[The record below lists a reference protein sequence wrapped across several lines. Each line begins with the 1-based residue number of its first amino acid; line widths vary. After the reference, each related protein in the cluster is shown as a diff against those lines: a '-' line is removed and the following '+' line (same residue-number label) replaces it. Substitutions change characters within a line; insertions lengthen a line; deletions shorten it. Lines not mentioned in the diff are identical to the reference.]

1 MGKIETQIHLN
12 LFKPR
17 EYQKKLI
24 DALENKGYRKIL
36 TLWPRRAGKDLTA
49 FHCMLRAAL
58 RQVGIYYYIFPT
70 YAQAKKALWNNI
82 TSEGMKVL
90 DYVPPELLL
99 KKNESELSMTFVNGS
114 MIQLVG
120 SSDYDK
126 LLGTN
131 PRGCVFSEYCV
142 QDKNAYLY
150 LRPILTANDGW
161 AIFATCVAPD
171 TIVLTEDGLARIGGI
186 SYSRER
192 FTTLNKRVYG
202 LGGFH
207 NASDFHYGGK
217 KETLKITLA
226 SGYEIEC
233 TKVHPLWNGKE
244 WVKSA
249 DLKIGDLIPIQYGQ
263 DIWGKGLSLSD
274 CPRPIHGAVKKRFDF
289 NTVSSDF
296 MYLLGLIHAEGC
308 YDKAKCTVTNIDS
321 EIIEFLRLYE
331 FKTRQ
336 DGVHHEL
343 NSQELFL
350 ILEYLGFKH
359 GAINKIF
366 PERLFECTRE
376 QMKFFLQGIFDG
388 DGTSNSCVYKRGTIK
403 YVTTNKSFAQT
414 LQVVLL
420 NFGIASS
427 MRKEIKQPGG
437 IVLTRPN
444 PKICTIY
451 NVEISGHF
459 AHIFYRDIGFR
470 LQRKQQHWD
479 NVTARCRIGSGNTY
493 PIDPSKFIDYL
504 LPKNIISNPYKISRK
519 LLERLQQRKDHPYLQ
534 ELLKEKLYYSPIK
547 EIECSEN
554 ETFDLVVPD
563 THSFFSN
570 GFISHNTVRGHNHLW
585 DLFQIAKDSPEW
597 FCELLTVE
605 DTQHIPL
612 SEIQN
617 EIRENIMSIELVRQ
631 EYYND
636 WNLGIENSFYCHYID
651 KLRLNG
657 QIGPVPWEPA
667 YPVYTAWDLGMNDSN
682 CIIYFQV
689 IGAVIHIIDYFEKNN
704 QGLEYYAKVLRNNAY
719 DYQTHFGPFDLMV
732 REQGTGIT
740 RKQKAQQLGI
750 DFKVLD
756 KIPFLD
762 GIEHVRTI
770 LPKCYIDEVKCARL
784 IRCLENYRREFD
796 AKRNV
801 ALDKPVHD
809 DYSHGA
815 DAFRY
820 LAQSIQYCGKQ
831 TSPQELERRYHETRY
846 GTQHDLPR
854 PFRETPY

>member
-161 AIFATCVAPD
+161 AIFAT
-171 TIVLTEDGLARIGGI
+171 
-186 SYSRER
+186 
-192 FTTLNKRVYG
+192 
-202 LGGFH
+202 
-207 NASDFHYGGK
+207 
-217 KETLKITLA
+217 
-226 SGYEIEC
+226 
-233 TKVHPLWNGKE
+233 
-244 WVKSA
+244 
-249 DLKIGDLIPIQYGQ
+249 
-263 DIWGKGLSLSD
+263 
-274 CPRPIHGAVKKRFDF
+274 
-289 NTVSSDF
+289 
-296 MYLLGLIHAEGC
+296 
-308 YDKAKCTVTNIDS
+308 
-321 EIIEFLRLYE
+321 
-331 FKTRQ
+331 
-336 DGVHHEL
+336 
-343 NSQELFL
+343 
-350 ILEYLGFKH
+350 
-359 GAINKIF
+359 
-366 PERLFECTRE
+366 
-376 QMKFFLQGIFDG
+376 
-388 DGTSNSCVYKRGTIK
+388 
-403 YVTTNKSFAQT
+403 
-414 LQVVLL
+414 
-420 NFGIASS
+420 
-427 MRKEIKQPGG
+427 
-437 IVLTRPN
+437 
-444 PKICTIY
+444 
-451 NVEISGHF
+451 
-459 AHIFYRDIGFR
+459 
-470 LQRKQQHWD
+470 
-479 NVTARCRIGSGNTY
+479 
-493 PIDPSKFIDYL
+493 
-504 LPKNIISNPYKISRK
+504 
-519 LLERLQQRKDHPYLQ
+519 
-534 ELLKEKLYYSPIK
+534 
-547 EIECSEN
+547 
-554 ETFDLVVPD
+554 
-563 THSFFSN
+563 
-570 GFISHNTVRGHNHLW
+570 TVRGHNHLW

-831 TSPQELERRYHETRY
+831 TSPQELERRYQETRY